1 MLCRILFSP
10 NSLNQSG
17 NVQFVLTKTETAF
30 AHSLFSA
37 STLST
42 SPPISSHPALLSSL
56 PLFSC
61 LPFFGS
67 GIGVAQVTQARP
79 SKQLKTCHDCLPSQ
93 IFLSFLFPPFDPL
106 CFSLAFGYSP
116 FSFSLLLFIA
126 ASFYPHFC
134 SSLSVSPSLC
144 CTCCHIHLRAASVLW
159 ATSRKQRGKH
169 CSN

>member
-93 IFLSFLFPPFDPL
+93 IFLSFSFSSFQPALLFFSLRLFALFFFSPPFHCRL
-106 CFSLAFGYSP
+106 FLSP
-116 FSFSLLLFIA
+116 LLL
-126 ASFYPHFC
+126 
-134 SSLSVSPSLC
+134 LSLC
-144 CTCCHIHLRAASVLW
+144 LSITLLYLLSHSSKSCQRAL
-159 ATSRKQRGKH
+159 
-169 CSN
+169 SNK

>member
-116 FSFSLLLFIA
+116 FSFSSPPFHCCLFLSPLLL
-126 ASFYPHFC
+126 
-134 SSLSVSPSLC
+134 LSLC
-144 CTCCHIHLRAASVLW
+144 LSITLLYLLSHLSKSCQRAL
-159 ATSRKQRGKH
+159 
-169 CSN
+169 SNK